1 MAYYIVTDTQT
12 KNGDQPVRHIVN
24 AKNKAAAL
32 SAIVEPRYS
41 VVTAEQ
47 KDLIE
52 LSKAGVE
59 VIEAK

>member
-1 MAYYIVTDTQT
+1 MGYYIVTDTQT
-12 KNGDQPVRHIVN
+12 KNGDGPVRHLVN
-24 AKNKAAAL
+24 AKTKAQAL
-32 SAIVEPRYS
+32 SAVVEPRYS
-41 VVTAEQ
+41 VVVADQ